1 MKAKALAIRT
11 ETRNIPAI
19 MVFILF
25 CFLLVFVSCKG
36 IAGAGEWKFTPSEQQ
51 EMNPVTRAAV
61 SEFRATKNCSVVR
74 LANGETHPCN
84 MQNVNFKEFTI
95 DLPTELPYKW
105 NPIASYTKEENAANH
120 TRALLDT
127 CRLTRGVIGHSG
139 GYPFA
144 DLSGVDFTGARVC
157 NLKIQFS
164 TMWDAKF
171 IGAHLYQLDFTGANL
186 TGADFSNATFGLREH
201 TSYMGKLDFA
211 EANLHNVKFNGA
223 TFIGTAYFRTADLT
237 GADFTGVKTTR
248 GADNLFFFEDTKLE
262 GAIWL
267 DGTVCQAGSTGKCL
281 DKAGVDKIK
290 EFIDKTK
297 KKPVAKTS
305 GKKKKNKK

>member
-1 MKAKALAIRT
+1 MKAKALAIHT
-11 ETRNIPAI
+11 ERRSNTAI

-25 CFLLVFVSCKG
+25 CFLLIFTLCRGV
-36 IAGAGEWKFTPSEQQ
+36 AGAGEWKFTPSEQQ
-51 EMNPVTRAAV
+51 GMNPVTQAAV
-61 SEFRATKNCSVVR
+61 SEFSTTKNCSMIR

-84 MQNVNFKEFTI
+84 MQNVNFKEFKI

-105 NPIASYTKEENAANH
+105 SPLPMYTKEENEANH
-120 TRALLDT
+120 TRALLET
-127 CRLTRGVIGHSG
+127 CRLTRGAIGHGG

-144 DLSGVDFTGARVC
+144 DLSGVDFTGAKVC

-164 TMWDAKF
+164 PMWEAKF
-171 IGAHLYQLDFTGANL
+171 VRAHLYQLDFTGANL
-186 TGADFSNATFGLREH
+186 TGADFSNATFGLRQH
-201 TSYMGKLDFA
+201 TSYMGKLNFE

-223 TFIGTAYFRTADLT
+223 TFIGTAYFRSTDLT

-281 DKAGVDKIK
+281 DKTGVDKIK
-290 EFIDKTK
+290 QFIDKTK
-297 KKPVAKTS
+297 KTSTAKTS